1 MTTAAPEAES
11 LKPKP
16 AYRVRNWSEYE
27 AALVQRGSLTLWI
40 DENTLAGWQESQRT
54 GRRGASRT
62 YSEAAIQCVLTLR
75 ALYRLPLR
83 AAEGLLRSILQLMGT
98 DLPVPDH
105 TTLSRRGRSLS
116 VTIER
121 RASDAPRHLLI
132 DSTGLKVFGEGEWKV
147 RKHGAG
153 CRRVWRKLHLAV
165 DAATHE
171 VVATLVTESTVG
183 DAEVLPELLA
193 QVEGDIAQVSA
204 DGAYDS
210 RACHDLLLER
220 KASAAIPPR
229 ANAAVWEPLPD
240 GRVHPRSAAL
250 EVIQRDGLKAWKQ
263 QIGYHRRSL
272 AETAMGRIKGMF
284 GERLQAR
291 SWEGQVNECY
301 LRVAAMNR
309 MTGLGMPRSEAV
321 HR

>member
-1 MTTAAPEAES
+1 M
-11 LKPKP
+11 
-16 AYRVRNWSEYE
+16 
-27 AALVQRGSLTLWI
+27 GS
-40 DENTLAGWQESQRT
+40 
-54 GRRGASRT
+54 
-62 YSEAAIQCVLTLR
+62 
-75 ALYRLPLR
+75 
-83 AAEGLLRSILQLMGT
+83 

-105 TTLSRRGRSLS
+105 TTLY
-116 VTIER
+116 
-121 RASDAPRHLLI
+121 
-132 DSTGLKVFGEGEWKV
+132 
-147 RKHGAG
+147 GAG
-153 CRRVWRKLHLAV
+153 YRRVWRKLHLAV

-171 VVATLVTESTVG
+171 VVAALVTESTVG

-193 QVEGDIAQVSA
+193 QVEGDIAQVAA
-204 DGAYDS
+204 DGAYDT
-210 RACHDLLLER
+210 RACHERLLER

-229 ANAAVWEPLPD
+229 ANAAAWEPLPD

-263 QIGYHRRSL
+263 QIGDHRRSL
-272 AETAMGRIKGMF
+272 AETAMGRIKGLF

-309 MTGLGMPRSEAV
+309 MTGLGMPVSQVV